1 VKTVFLSRKFSPTI
15 NLVILYPV
23 YGRGA
28 DKELWCAAK
37 KSKSTNNFCENSV
50 MKNKIRKNAIRTNTF
65 LALLAI
71 AILTTAV
78 TKTAMAKSLYVIAD
92 IRFSEDRKQPVHA
105 YDIGVDGSLTFQ
117 AQHDIPHS
125 MLGALG
131 MAIDS
136 DNGYVFI
143 TYEASGEIQLIE
155 ATTMTDAGTT
165 LAPDAADL
173 AGIVYDHENSLI
185 YCVDRGTRSLYVYN
199 WWPETATLTPVSGSP
214 FLLRNASAYGIAL
227 DEIDDLLYVA
237 NASNTITVYNTSDWS
252 LVDTIS
258 VSRIAISIALDVTS
272 GFVYTGGGYAGNMY
286 LTQYHLATGFEAEV
300 QVEPDAGVMGLGVD
314 TDTGLVYI
322 STGSNNAPGGDNLLV
337 YDAALNQIDIIT
349 AIGNPA
355 GLAIPGKDIGYNPL
369 NLNKQVLRGASAS
382 TDYDEIKI
390 VGPGDI
396 YTYGIYFDNTND
408 FTVTDVS
415 IVDKL
420 PYKVTFVSADDD
432 GVNGQYDYDDQTK
445 THTYTWTY
453 QDLPP
458 QTSTLLEITLQVN
471 SDVDIGK
478 IITNSVTINSNQTT
492 PTTTSV
498 DVIVGNDPLNL
509 IKSIVGS
516 IEGQVTQVQ
525 SNDIITYTIDFD
537 NNGNDFPITEVIVVD
552 TLSKDVT
559 FISAKDVNGKE
570 IGKHEKHE
578 DKEDTWTWS
587 IESLKSKEEIHIE
600 LEVSVNPDLPL
611 GTMIT
616 NRVSVGGNE
625 APPSSTSVDAVV
637 SYKPLNITKK
647 AIDSSGSEIEWIEPG
662 ESFTYQICFDNNDN
676 DSKVT
681 DVFLSDTLPSEVTFV
696 SAQVDNKNFTGYY
709 DLKQHTYTGSLMSLV
724 PGLVTCLE
732 LIVDVNQDIPL
743 NTIISNSV
751 IIDSNETLPTI
762 ADVNVV
768 IGEPLLVVDSL
779 SITPNELRRN
789 GTSPRIKAVV
799 QLPQGV
805 NKSAIDSND
814 RPLLSYQ
821 DRNTGVFKEIG
832 RSVSDSYPTGTDN
845 RPTIT
850 VYFSRPALM
859 NAAQYYGRVNLEIR
873 GKLNTGQ
880 SYIGYAHIHLTRF
893 AGD

>member
-1 VKTVFLSRKFSPTI
+1 MKTVFLSRKFSPTA
-15 NLVILYPV
+15 NLVVLYPV
-23 YGRGA
+23 YGKGA
-28 DKELWCAAK
+28 DNELWCAAK

-50 MKNKIRKNAIRTNTF
+50 MKNKIRKNTIRPNTF

-92 IRFSEDRKQPVHA
+92 IKGSSTDRTQPVQA
-105 YDIGVDGSLTFQ
+105 YDIGIDGTLIFQ

-125 MLGALG
+125 MLGAVG

-155 ATTMTDAGTT
+155 ATTMTDAGIT
-165 LAPDAADL
+165 LAPDAMDL
-173 AGIVYDHENSLI
+173 AGIVYDHENSLL
-185 YCVDRGTRSLYVYN
+185 YCVDRRTRRLYVYN
-199 WWPETATLTPVSGSP
+199 WWPETATLTHVSGSP
-214 FLLRNASAYGIAL
+214 FILRNANAYGIAL

-237 NASNTITVYNTSDWS
+237 NASNTITVYSTSDWS
-252 LVDTIS
+252 LVDTVS
-258 VSRIAISIALDVTS
+258 VSRIAISIALDVTN
-272 GFVYTGGGYAGNMY
+272 GFVYTGGGYAGNMF
-286 LTQYHLATGFEAEV
+286 LTQYHLPTDTEAEV

-314 TDTGLVYI
+314 TDTSLVYM
-322 STGSNNAPGGDNLLV
+322 STGKNNEPGGDNILV
-337 YDAALNQIDIIT
+337 YDTALNQIDIVT
-349 AIGNPA
+349 AIGNPT

-369 NLNKQVLRGASAS
+369 NLDKQVLRGASAGAGS
-382 TDYDEIKI
+382 DDIKT
-390 VGPGDI
+390 VGTGDT

-408 FTVTDVS
+408 YTVTDVS
-415 IVDKL
+415 IVDIL
-420 PYKVTFVSADDD
+420 PKEVTFISADDD
-432 GVNGQYDYDDQTK
+432 GVNGHYNYDEQTRIQ
-445 THTYTWTY
+445 TYTWTY

-458 QTSTLLEITLQVN
+458 QTSTLLEITVQVN
-471 SDVDIGK
+471 KDIAVDT
-478 IITNSVTINSNQTT
+478 IITNSVTINSNETA

-498 DVIVGNDPLNL
+498 DVILGNNPLNL
-509 IKSIVGS
+509 IKSIIGS
-516 IEGQVTQVQ
+516 TEGQITQVQ
-525 SNDIITYTIDFD
+525 SNDIITYAIDFD

-559 FISAKDVNGKE
+559 FISAKNQDGKE
-570 IGKHEKHE
+570 IGKYE
-578 DKEDTWTWS
+578 DKEHVWTWS
-587 IESLKSKEEIHIE
+587 IESLEPKEEIHIE

-611 GTMIT
+611 GTTIT
-616 NRVSVGGNE
+616 NHVFVGSNE

-637 SYKPLNITKK
+637 SYKLLNITKK
-647 AIDSSGSEIEWIEPG
+647 AIDSSGSEIEWIGPG
-662 ESFTYQICFDNNDN
+662 ESFIYQICFDNNDN

-681 DVFLSDTLPSEVTFV
+681 DVLLSDTLPSEVTFI
-696 SAQVDNKNFTGYY
+696 SAKDVNGKKIGKYEDIEHVWTWSIE
-709 DLKQHTYTGSLMSLV
+709 SLE
-724 PGLVTCLE
+724 PKEEICLE
-732 LIVDVNQDIPL
+732 LLVVVNENTPL

-751 IIDSNETLPTI
+751 KIDSNETLPST
-762 ADVNVV
+762 ADVH
-768 IGEPLLVVDSL
+768 IDTGEPFFL
-779 SITPNELRRN
+779 SIIPHELRRN

-850 VYFSRPALM
+850 VYFSRPQLM